1 MNTVKNLVKNEPVV
15 SAAVITG
22 LVGALLRLLI
32 SFGIDIT
39 PDQVEEI
46 TEPRESSRATAAW
59 PLAAA
64 STVTPRSARETSCSS
79 SPAVTLTVT
88 DSARSE
94 TRAAISSG
102 VWPATSC
109 PRIVVPGRAR
119 PSNCFAYARAPPP
132 RTTAITAMIASRM
145 KTSRLRPPRRAD
157 GPPSAAGSL
166 TFVMILVPFS
176 TAVVSSLAWSARGHR
191 GPSPAPP

>member
-1 MNTVKNLVKNEPVV
+1 DHRVHGMLPGPGGGDHGAEGVV
-15 SAAVITG
+15 
-22 LVGALLRLLI
+22 
-32 SFGIDIT
+32 
-39 PDQVEEI
+39 
-46 TEPRESSRATAAW
+46 PRDRG
-59 PLAAA
+59 LAAGGRVDGHA
-64 STVTPRSARETSCSS
+64 EIREGDLVLLV
-79 SPAVTLTVT
+79 PGGHAHGDGLP
-88 DSARSE
+88 RSE

-157 GPPSAAGSL
+157 GPPSAAGS
-166 TFVMILVPFS
+166 
-176 TAVVSSLAWSARGHR
+176 
-191 GPSPAPP
+191 